1 MNLLLRENE
10 IVTHKPCGVWQDA
23 SAEKYVRRL
32 WGSHMKHTDNMNSE
46 DIRICYVASS
56 GGHLAEICRMSSL
69 INRFPGVLI
78 TEEESDPSQFFGKKV
93 YTVPKMNRHELKGI
107 GNLFGTYR
115 TAMKILKDEKIN
127 FVVTT
132 GAMCSVPVCFAAKR
146 LGIKVIY
153 VESFA
158 RVETPSLTGK
168 IMYRIADLF
177 LVQWK
182 DLLQFY
188 PKAVY
193 GGSLF

>member
-1 MNLLLRENE
+1 
-10 IVTHKPCGVWQDA
+10 
-23 SAEKYVRRL
+23 
-32 WGSHMKHTDNMNSE
+32 MKHTDNMDSG

-56 GGHLAEICRMSSL
+56 GGHLAEICRMSGL
-69 INRFPGVLI
+69 IKRFPGVLI
-78 TEEESDPSQFFGKKV
+78 TEKESYPISFFGKKV
-93 YTVPKMNRHELKGI
+93 YTIPKMNRHELKGI
-107 GNLFGTYR
+107 GHLFSTYR
-115 TAMKILKDEKIN
+115 TAEKILKDEKIN

-132 GAMCSVPVCFAAKR
+132 GAMCSVPVCLAAKHM
-146 LGIKVIY
+146 GIKVIY

-158 RVETPSLTGK
+158 RVETPSMTGK
-168 IMYRIADLF
+168 IMYHVADLF